1 MGGEILTDKA
11 LEAKLRKPRMIIR
24 PPAERPMV
32 FALVFAN
39 GQIVDAGD
47 AAAHIAQ
54 IVKFPVLISVG
65 AKPISRIVVPFVRK
79 SDGDAVCLIRPKFF
93 DEAIVE
99 FLVPF
104 AGQELNDRVA
114 PTEEFGTI
122 APHRIDAISQRYPV
136 RVASVP
142 GVFGQANFLDGGLEV
157 EWGQWWAR

>member
-47 AAAHIAQ
+47 AAAHIAE

-65 AKPISRIVVPFVRK
+65 AKPISRIVMPFVGK
-79 SDGDAVCLIRPKFF
+79 ADGDSVCLKRPKFF

-104 AGQELNDRVA
+104 AAQELNDRV
-114 PTEEFGTI
+114 PSGEEFGTI
-122 APHRIDAISQRYPV
+122 APHRIDGISQRYPL
-136 RVASVP
+136 RVPSVP
-142 GVFGQANFLDGGLEV
+142 GVFGQSHL
-157 EWGQWWAR
+157 